1 MRRGDRFLFLVL
13 TAVLMTVVAFA
24 AFWERSIL
32 PPALTPVPSSA
43 PSDTFSAGR
52 TTAPVQTSFIVQ
64 GTAAPQTAKPER
76 TPIPAS
82 PLKGKLRITE
92 IMVKNR
98 ALLCDEDGD
107 FPDWIE
113 LTNVSEEPI
122 DLTGFRITDREKHYG
137 WILPEKSLEPGGR
150 LVLYASKK
158 DRAGDELHTNFALSE
173 KDCICL
179 YDANGLPV
187 DSAFCADTA
196 ADVSLALDAADSWQQ
211 TFYPTPGEENSA
223 AGYER
228 FQLTLQ
234 PRGPLVI
241 SEAAVKNLG
250 LNVAGTDSDCDWVEI
265 KNVSDR
271 AVLLS
276 DYYLS
281 DKVDLPFLWQMPDQE
296 LAPGA
301 ALLFV
306 CADPGSGFYG
316 STPCTGFSL
325 NASNE
330 QLYLTRGDGERIDW
344 ASLRDIPAGGSCG
357 RMDGDAGWFFFAEP
371 SPEHSNG
378 SGSRRVSAMPVNLTP
393 DGVFEDTEHVMLEL
407 RGEGEL
413 HYTINGSAPTKD
425 SPLYTEPIEIAAT
438 SVVSVKS
445 FEENALPSRTLS
457 LSFIVNEGHTLPVA
471 SFVAEDK
478 DAFTGIY
485 NAGAKLYELPGTLSF
500 YRGDES
506 FRINCGIKLNG
517 ETSLVLPKKNLA
529 VKFSGAYG
537 APTLEHDIFGGGV
550 TSFTDLLLR
559 AGQDQYQG
567 IVRNELAQ
575 KMAEQADTAVIN
587 QRSIYCV
594 LYLNGEYTGIYTVKE
609 RPNASLYAGLAGVD
623 EDYVECIEAPAAYN
637 SELYEQTVGFVNSH
651 DMTLEENYAQFC
663 QTMDIDSLIDWL
675 ILEGYCANTDVTSG
689 NLRYA
694 RSSLA
699 DGKWHLLFYDLD
711 AAFRSFESIQSN
723 LLNDYGASQI
733 QVASFSVPLMKNAQF
748 REKFLTRA
756 AELLAGP
763 LSNKALLKEL
773 DAMAEEL
780 RPEVKR
786 DYERV
791 GSSLKSWENSIA
803 DLRSMIDDKDW
814 EQANIDGLCSAFE
827 LDTAERT
834 KYFGPID
841 KLAAEKAVIES
852 ES

>member
-13 TAVLMTVVAFA
+13 TAVLMAVVAFA
-24 AFWERSIL
+24 AFWERRTL
-32 PPALTPVPSSA
+32 PPPALTPA
-43 PSDTFSAGR
+43 PAAVH
-52 TTAPVQTSFIVQ
+52 TASPVQTAFIVQ
-64 GTAAPQTAKPER
+64 GTAAPHAQKPEQ
-76 TPIPAS
+76 TPTPAS

-98 ALLCDEDGD
+98 AVLCDEDGD

-113 LTNVSEEPI
+113 LTNMSGEMI
-122 DLTGFRITDREKHYG
+122 DLTDCRITDREKHYG

-150 LVLYASKK
+150 LVIYASRK

-179 YDANGLPV
+179 YDANDLPV
-187 DSAFCADTA
+187 DSAFCADTE
-196 ADVSLALDAADSWQQ
+196 ADVSLTLDSAGAWQQ
-211 TFYPTPGEENSA
+211 TLYPTPGEENSA

-228 FQLTLQ
+228 FQLTLE

-250 LNVAGTDSDCDWVEI
+250 LNVAGTDSDCDWIEI
-265 KNVSDR
+265 KNISDR

-281 DKVDLPFLWQMPDQE
+281 DKADLPFLWQMPDQE

-306 CADPGSGFYG
+306 CADLGSGFYG

-330 QLYLTRGDGERIDW
+330 QLYLTRRDGARIDW
-344 ASLRDIPAGGSCG
+344 ASLRDIPAGGSYG
-357 RMDGDAGWFFFAEP
+357 RMDGEAGWFYFAEP
-371 SPEHSNG
+371 GPERANSG
-378 SGSRRVSAMPVNLTP
+378 GSRRVSAMPVNLSP
-393 DGVFEDTEHVMLEL
+393 DGVYEHTERVMLEL
-407 RGEGEL
+407 RGDGEL
-413 HYTINGSAPTKD
+413 HYTINGSAPTKS
-425 SPLYTEPIEIAAT
+425 SPLYTGPIEISGT

-457 LSFIVNEGHTLPVA
+457 LTFILNEGHTLPVA

-478 DAFTGIY
+478 DTFSGIY
-485 NAGAKLYELPGTLSF
+485 DAGVKLYELPGTLSF

-506 FRINCGIKLNG
+506 FRINCGVKLNG

-537 APTLEHDIFGGGV
+537 TPTLEHDIFGGGV

-559 AGQDQYQG
+559 AGQDQYQS

-575 KMAEQADTAVIN
+575 NMAQQANTAVIN

-594 LYLNGEYTGIYTVKE
+594 LYLNGEYAGIYTVKE

-623 EDYVECIEAPAAYN
+623 EDSVECFEAPAPYG
-637 SELYEQTVGFVNSH
+637 SSFFDETVGFVNSH
-651 DMTLEENYAQFC
+651 NMQLDEDYARFC
-663 QTMDIDSLIDWL
+663 ETMDIDSLIDWL

-694 RSSLA
+694 RSPMA

-711 AAFRSFESIQSN
+711 AAFRSFDSIQSN
-723 LLNDYGASQI
+723 LLNEYGASVI

-748 REKFLTRA
+748 RDKFLTRA
-756 AELLAGP
+756 AELLSGP
-763 LSNKALLKEL
+763 LSNKALLKTL

-786 DYERV
+786 DYVRI
-791 GSSLKSWENSIA
+791 GSDPDSWERSIA
-803 DLRSMIDDKDW
+803 DLRSMIEDKDW
-814 EQANIDGLCSAFE
+814 GQANIDALCRAFE
-827 LDTAERT
+827 LDAAERA
-834 KYFGPID
+834 KYFGAVD
-841 KLAAEKAVIES
+841 KLILEKAVVES

>member
-1 MRRGDRFLFLVL
+1 M
-13 TAVLMTVVAFA
+13 
-24 AFWERSIL
+24 
-32 PPALTPVPSSA
+32 
-43 PSDTFSAGR
+43 
-52 TTAPVQTSFIVQ
+52 
-64 GTAAPQTAKPER
+64 
-76 TPIPAS
+76 PI
-82 PLKGKLRITE
+82 
-92 IMVKNR
+92 
-98 ALLCDEDGD
+98 
-107 FPDWIE
+107 
-113 LTNVSEEPI
+113 
-122 DLTGFRITDREKHYG
+122 
-137 WILPEKSLEPGGR
+137 
-150 LVLYASKK
+150 
-158 DRAGDELHTNFALSE
+158 
-173 KDCICL
+173 
-179 YDANGLPV
+179 
-187 DSAFCADTA
+187 
-196 ADVSLALDAADSWQQ
+196 
-211 TFYPTPGEENSA
+211 
-223 AGYER
+223 
-228 FQLTLQ
+228 
-234 PRGPLVI
+234 
-241 SEAAVKNLG
+241 
-250 LNVAGTDSDCDWVEI
+250 
-265 KNVSDR
+265 
-271 AVLLS
+271 
-276 DYYLS
+276 
-281 DKVDLPFLWQMPDQE
+281 
-296 LAPGA
+296 
-301 ALLFV
+301 
-306 CADPGSGFYG
+306 
-316 STPCTGFSL
+316 
-325 NASNE
+325 
-330 QLYLTRGDGERIDW
+330 
-344 ASLRDIPAGGSCG
+344 
-357 RMDGDAGWFFFAEP
+357 
-371 SPEHSNG
+371 
-378 SGSRRVSAMPVNLTP
+378 NLTP
-393 DGVFEDTEHVMLEL
+393 DGVFEATEHVMLEL

-517 ETSLVLPKKNLA
+517 ETSLILPKKNLA

-723 LLNDYGASQI
+723 LLNDFGASNI